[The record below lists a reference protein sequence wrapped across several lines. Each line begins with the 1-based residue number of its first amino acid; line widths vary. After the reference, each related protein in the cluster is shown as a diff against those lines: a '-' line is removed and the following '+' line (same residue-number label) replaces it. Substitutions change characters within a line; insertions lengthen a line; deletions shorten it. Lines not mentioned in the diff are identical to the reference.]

1 MRIRMLLITLPLSVL
16 LFGAAAVWVVGS
28 SLIAVTPHPVA
39 LGDLKAEDLVLR
51 AGPGQ
56 SVAGSYLAGRGRGAI
71 LLLHGIRGDRRQM
84 VQRAQ
89 WLQHQGYAVLLID
102 LPGQGASTANA
113 VTFGLH
119 EAQGVRAALDELRR
133 RLPGQRLGVIGV
145 SLGAASLV
153 LCPDCGHVDA
163 VVLESMYPTIEEA
176 VANRLRMR
184 LGVLGSPLSALLLS
198 QLPLRL
204 NISPD
209 QLRPIDQ
216 LVKLTAPVLIAAGN
230 ADQHTTLGESQRL
243 FAAAR
248 APKELWIVDGAAH
261 VDLYAFA
268 PAEYERRIGAFMA
281 RNLEPRPAALGTTF

>member
-1 MRIRMLLITLPLSVL
+1 MLLIALPLSAVL
-16 LFGAAAVWVVGS
+16 LGAIVIWIVGS
-28 SLIAVTPHPVA
+28 SLIAVTPYPVA
-39 LGDLKAEDLVLR
+39 LHELKAEALVLR

-56 SVAGSYLAGRGRGAI
+56 SVAGSYLTGRGRGAI
-71 LLLHGIRGDRRQM
+71 LLLHGIRSDRRQM
-84 VQRAQ
+84 VQRARF
-89 WLQHQGYAVLLID
+89 LHRLGYAVLLID

-133 RLPGQRLGVIGV
+133 RMPGQRIGVIGV

-153 LCPDCGHVDA
+153 LCPTCGHVDA

-184 LGVLGSPLSALLLS
+184 LGVFGGPLSALLLS

-204 NISPD
+204 GINPD
-209 QLRPIDQ
+209 LLRPIDQ
-216 LVKLTAPVLIAAGN
+216 LAKLKAPVLIAAGN
-230 ADQHTTLGESQRL
+230 VDQHTTLGETQRL

-248 APKELWIVDGAAH
+248 EPKELWIVDGAAH

-268 PAEYERRIGAFMA
+268 PAEYERRIGTFMA
-281 RNLEPRPAALGTTF
+281 RNLEP